1 MWASMTPAN
10 IHTPPTA
17 AVVAELIR
25 AGVSPETAMAME
37 RWKADEVLELLRF
50 KPEPG
55 HAALRARKG
64 TPAAC

>member
-1 MWASMTPAN
+1 MTPVN
-10 IHTPPTA
+10 IRQPPTA

-50 KPEPG
+50 KPDPG
-55 HAALRARKG
+55 QAALRARKG
-64 TPAAC
+64 TATAC

>member
-1 MWASMTPAN
+1 MWASMTRDH
-10 IHTPPTA
+10 IHTPPSA
-17 AVVAELIR
+17 MVVAELIR

-50 KPEPG
+50 RPDPG
-55 HAALRARKG
+55 QALRARKG